1 MHSFPVIGL
10 FFLAHIICRP
20 VYKQNRGIEDSVI
33 ISTFFKILFFLPMR
47 FVFLSLW
54 AVYWH
59 LSEKKK
65 GFVFIFKVLADSGL
79 RRVYYMKHT

>member
-1 MHSFPVIGL
+1 M
-10 FFLAHIICRP
+10 
-20 VYKQNRGIEDSVI
+20 
-33 ISTFFKILFFLPMR
+33 FFLPMR